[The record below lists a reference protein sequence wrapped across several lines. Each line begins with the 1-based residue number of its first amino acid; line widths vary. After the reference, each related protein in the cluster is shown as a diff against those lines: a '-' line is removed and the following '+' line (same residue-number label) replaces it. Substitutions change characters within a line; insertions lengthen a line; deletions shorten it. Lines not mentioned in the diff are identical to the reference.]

1 MARLAVE
8 EAVRRSEAYPHAVL
22 SWVGADGFPVSVAAP
37 FRGDGTELRIGPLP
51 PGTRPEPGQE
61 VCVIFSHI
69 RPRPGVGYDQRR
81 YVNLWGPAA
90 PAGDLVAVRAEQA
103 SGWDEA
109 ETPFVEYAER
119 NVPAGLAYL
128 EQRGRRPRLPAFWR
142 FFLATRLPFLTATL
156 APVALGGAIAA
167 HDGRFAWGWWLLA
180 LLCAVCA
187 HLGINIANDLADA
200 AGSDA
205 VNVTPTPFSGGS
217 RVLQYGLV
225 SRGRLLALCL
235 AMFGV
240 SIAVGLL
247 LAATRSWELLLLGAV
262 GVVLGAGYSV
272 PPLKLVH
279 RGLGEPVVAAGFGP
293 LMTVGTYLAVTRDW
307 SYPAF
312 YGSLPVGILIALVLY
327 VNQVPDRQ
335 ADAAAGKR
343 TLIVRWSRERVIGV
357 YAGAVVVAFAL
368 VAVGPLLGRAPA
380 WTLVALPA
388 VALARPVVRGMRESY
403 DAPYGLL
410 TGMAVNIALHF
421 ATGLLLTAGWLLA
434 IPF

>member
-8 EAVRRSEAYPHAVL
+8 EALRRSEAYPHAVL
-22 SWVGADGFPVSVAAP
+22 SWVGPDGFPVSVAAP
-37 FRGDGTELRIGPLP
+37 SRAAGAELRIGPLP
-51 PGTRPEPGQE
+51 PASWPAAGQE
-61 VCVIFSHI
+61 VCVTFSHI
-69 RPRPGVGYDQRR
+69 RPQPGVGYDQRR

-90 PAGDLVAVRAEQA
+90 PADDLVAVRVERA

-109 ETPFVEYAER
+109 ETPFMEYAER

-128 EQRGRRPRLPAFWR
+128 ERSGRRPRLPAFWR
-142 FFLATRLPFLTATL
+142 FFLATRLPFLTATV
-156 APVALGGAIAA
+156 APVALGGAVAA
-167 HDGRFAWGWWLLA
+167 HDGRFGWGWWLLA
-180 LLCAVCA
+180 LLSAVCA

-200 AGSDA
+200 SGSDA

-225 SRGRLLALCL
+225 TRDRLLALCL

-240 SIAVGLL
+240 SVAAGLW
-247 LAATRSWELLLLGAV
+247 LAAARSWWLLVLGAV
-262 GVVLGAGYSV
+262 GVVLGAGYSAA
-272 PPLKLVH
+272 PLKLVH

-293 LMTVGTYLAVTRDW
+293 LMTVGTYLAVTREW

-343 TLIVRWSRERVIGV
+343 TLIVRWSRERVIAV
-357 YAGAVVVAFAL
+357 YIGAVAVAFAL
-368 VAVGPLLGRAPA
+368 VALGPLLGQAPA
-380 WTLVALPA
+380 WTLLALPA
-388 VALARPVVRGMRESY
+388 VWLARPVVRGLRGSY

-410 TGMAVNIALHF
+410 AAMAANIGLHF

>member
-8 EAVRRSEAYPHAVL
+8 EAVRRSEAYGHAVL
-22 SWVGADGFPVSVAAP
+22 SWVDADGFPVSVAAP
-37 FRGDGTELRIGPLP
+37 SQGDGAELRLGPVGLLP
-51 PGTRPEPGQE
+51 PAGQE
-61 VCVIFSHI
+61 VCVTFSHI
-69 RPRPGVGYDQRR
+69 RPRPGVGYDERR

-90 PAGDLVAVRAEQA
+90 PSGELVVVRAARA

-128 EQRGRRPRLPAFWR
+128 ERSGRRPRLPAFWR

-156 APVALGGAIAA
+156 APVALGGAVAA
-167 HDGRFAWGWWLLA
+167 HDGRFDWGWWLVA

-187 HLGINIANDLADA
+187 HLGINVANDLADA
-200 AGSDA
+200 SGSDA

-225 SRGRLLALCL
+225 SRGRLLVLCL
-235 AMFGV
+235 GLFAA
-240 SIAVGLL
+240 SIALGLW
-247 LAATRSWELLLLGAV
+247 LADAWTWELLLLGVA
-262 GVVLGAGYSV
+262 GVVLGAGYSA

-293 LMTVGTYLAVTRDW
+293 LMTVGTYLAVTGEW
-307 SYPAF
+307 SWPAF
-312 YGSLPVGILIALVLY
+312 WSSLPVGILIALVLY
-327 VNQVPDRQ
+327 VNQVPDRL
-335 ADAAAGKR
+335 ADTAAGKR
-343 TLIVRWSRERVIGV
+343 TLVVRWPRERVIAV
-357 YAGAVVVAFAL
+357 YVAAVAAAFVL
-368 VAVGPLLGRAPA
+368 VALGPLLGRAPA

-388 VALARPVVRGMRESY
+388 AWLARPVVRGLRESY

-410 TGMAVNIALHF
+410 AAMAANIGLHF

>member
-8 EAVRRSEAYPHAVL
+8 EAVRRSAAYGHAVL
-22 SWVGADGFPVSVAAP
+22 SWVGADGFPVSVAGES
-37 FRGDGTELRIGPLP
+37 RGDGTELRIGPLAAEV
-51 PGTRPEPGQE
+51 RPAAGQE
-61 VCVIFSHI
+61 VCVTFSHI
-69 RPRPGVGYDQRR
+69 RPRPGVGYDERR

-90 PAGDLVAVRAEQA
+90 PAGEVVTVRAERA

-156 APVALGGAIAA
+156 APVALGGAVAA
-167 HDGRFAWGWWLLA
+167 HDGLFTWGWWLLA
-180 LLCAVCA
+180 LVSAVAA

-200 AGSDA
+200 SGSDA

-240 SIAVGLL
+240 SIAVGLV
-247 LAATRSWELLLLGAV
+247 LAAARSWELLLLGAV
-262 GVVLGAGYSV
+262 GVVLGAGYSA

-293 LMTVGTYLAVTRDW
+293 LMTVGTYLAVTQEW
-307 SYPAF
+307 SWPAC
-312 YGSLPVGILIALVLY
+312 YTSLAVGILIALVLY
-327 VNQVPDRQ
+327 VNQIPDRQ

-343 TLIVRWSRERVIGV
+343 TLIVRWSPERVIAV
-357 YAGAVVVAFAL
+357 YVASVAVAFAL
-368 VAVGPLLGRAPA
+368 IALGPVLGRAPA
-380 WTLVALPA
+380 WTLIALPA
-388 VALARPVVRGMRESY
+388 AALARPVVRGLRESY
-403 DAPYGLL
+403 GAPYGLVKA
-410 TGMAVNIALHF
+410 MATNIGLHF

-434 IPF
+434 IPL